1 MGNEVIILG
10 VVPMD
15 FGERLRK
22 CRDKKG
28 YTQKFVADKIG
39 IKNNTLS
46 SYESGKR
53 QPDYEI
59 LKKLSDLYEVTIDY
73 ILTGNQSTN
82 SPDEMW
88 EEFLNPKT
96 QVFFKDLMDA
106 PEEKIEELIKFWEI
120 IRDRDKK

>member
-1 MGNEVIILG
+1 
-10 VVPMD
+10 MD
-15 FGERLRK
+15 FGERLRQ

-28 YTQKFVADKIG
+28 YTQKFVAEKIG

-73 ILTGNQSTN
+73 ILTGNKSTN

-88 EEFLNPKT
+88 KEFLDPKT

-120 IRDRDKK
+120 IRDRDRK

>member
-1 MGNEVIILG
+1 
-10 VVPMD
+10 MD